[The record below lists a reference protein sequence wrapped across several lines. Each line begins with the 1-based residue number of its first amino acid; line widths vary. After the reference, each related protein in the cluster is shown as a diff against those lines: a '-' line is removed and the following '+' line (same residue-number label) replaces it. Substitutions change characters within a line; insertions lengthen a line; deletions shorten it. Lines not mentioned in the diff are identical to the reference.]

1 MGGRKYSFS
10 NWLLYCFFLSAA
22 MLLVCGPAIGQEEKK
37 ASEDTEEFSLEEIV
51 VTGSRIARTN
61 NEATSPIVTVDDKLL
76 SQSAVSSLQGQLNK
90 LPQFTPTAD
99 VPQVEG
105 QNIQPT
111 ATSTPGQST
120 IALRGIGANRT
131 LTLING
137 RRGTPANALGVI
149 DTTTIPT
156 AAIEYVDTISGGAS
170 STYGADAVAGV
181 VNFIMK
187 DRFEGFELDA
197 KAGMTQRS
205 DAENYD
211 ISGIM
216 GANIADDK
224 GNIMMAFNYTER
236 MAALQSERSWYRK
249 LWADPSIS
257 GGAFFLDPYPGIGLG
272 TSNLPTAAAL
282 NTVMGNGVNFTDAAG
297 TNRGTVTGT
306 TIYYDPASG
315 GVFSGYSSNGLPGV
329 PAAQAL
335 GIIDGYAI
343 KMNNNGYFTQND
355 VDAFI
360 MFPQERWNFYT
371 QGDYEVNKYVTV
383 FGQAYYSRAKSHTTQ
398 QPGTITSGWSVQID
412 PTTHRNSIP
421 ANILTILDSRANPNA
436 PFNLVTNLPARR
448 EGFTSTNTY
457 NMTGGVRG
465 ELPAIPW
472 TYEAFLS
479 HGEAEV
485 NANMTGF
492 YSLQRMR
499 TVMQSQDFGR
509 GMTWKANSG
518 APDYGF
524 GGATATCTG
533 GLNPFDWTTATDD
546 CWLAVD
552 APVRSKQLMVQDI
565 YELNTQGRI
574 VDLPAGEMKGA
585 LGFSYRENEYEF
597 QSDNINT
604 QGKSLNDQVL
614 GLYPAGES
622 NGYINVKEEY
632 AELLVPILKDIPLI
646 KGLDLSL
653 GARHSDYNTTGGS
666 YTYKAQFDYRTIDYL
681 RFRGGYNRAERAPNI
696 GELYLARTSS
706 FGAMYNGDTCSMRNA
721 TVAWSA
727 NSTRNPNHWQDVLNL
742 CAALNDMANPTGDAN
757 IAMYG
762 VSAADIQAWT
772 AAHPGATTSQML
784 ESNGGIVPD
793 ARYDA
798 QSAGG
803 FSWAW
808 PIDTGNPNLEPET
821 ADTWTFGF
829 VLDSFVDDIPALM
842 DWRVSMDY
850 YTIEVKDAIG
860 LQTGD
865 VVMQQCTSEVFNP
878 TFDPN
883 SPFCA
888 GVVRDARFGT
898 LGVVNRTYFNNG
910 HVKTDGIDTQIN
922 WGMDVGPG
930 HLAVSTLINYILHMK
945 STELASSPITN
956 PMIDYVGTFGP
967 TGNGLNGN
975 TFKYK
980 AFTTINYTIED
991 WNVSLRWSHYDKIKN
1006 RTGTNTPLKA
1016 YNMFDLT
1023 GSYRLSGGFSI
1034 NGGIENLF
1042 NKAPQKYNVNYGS
1055 TTGMYGGTY
1064 NNTLQDSLGRRFYL
1078 GFKLYL

>member
-1 MGGRKYSFS
+1 MGGRKYSFR

-22 MLLVCGPAIGQEEKK
+22 MLLVCGPAIGQED
-37 ASEDTEEFSLEEIV
+37 SEEFSLEEIV

-61 NEATSPIVTVDDKLL
+61 NEAVSPIVTVDDRLL
-76 SQSAVSSLQGQLNK
+76 SQSAVTSLQGQLNK
-90 LPQFTPTAD
+90 LPQFSPTAD

-187 DRFEGFELDA
+187 DRFEGFELNG
-197 KAGMTQRS
+197 KVSMTERA
-205 DAENYD
+205 DAEQYD
-211 ISGIM
+211 VSGIM
-216 GANIADDK
+216 GANIGDDK
-224 GNIMMAFNYTER
+224 GNIMLAFNYVER
-236 MAALQSERSWYRK
+236 FPALQRDRDWYK
-249 LWADPSIS
+249 KMWEDPSVS

-272 TSNLPTAAAL
+272 YANLPSTAVL
-282 NTVMGNGVNFTDAAG
+282 NNVMGNGVNFTSAAG
-297 TNRGTVTGT
+297 TTV
-306 TIYYDPASG
+306 YYDPSSG
-315 GVFSGYSSNGLPGV
+315 GVFSGFGNGMAGV
-329 PAAQAL
+329 PSAQAL
-335 GIIDGYAI
+335 GIIDNYAI

-355 VDAFI
+355 IDASL
-360 MFPQERWNFYT
+360 MYLQERWNFYT
-371 QGDYEVNKYVTV
+371 QGDYEVNKYFTA
-383 FGQAYYSRAKSHTTQ
+383 FMQAYYSRAKSHTTQ
-398 QPGTITSGWSVQID
+398 QPGTITSGWSVEID
-412 PTTHRNSIP
+412 PTTHRNSLP
-421 ANILTILDSRANPNA
+421 ANILAMLDSRPDPDA
-436 PFNLVTNLPARR
+436 PFSLTTNLPARR

-457 NMTGGVRG
+457 NMTFGGRG
-465 ELPAIPW
+465 ELPVIPW
-472 TYEAFLS
+472 TYEAFFS

-492 YSLQRMR
+492 YSLERMR
-499 TVMQSQDFGR
+499 TVMQSPEFGK
-509 GMTWKANSG
+509 GGEWKANSG
-518 APDYGF
+518 APDFGF
-524 GGATATCTG
+524 GGATATCAG
-533 GLNPFDWTTATDD
+533 GLNPFDWASATDD

-565 YELNTQGRI
+565 FELNTQGHI

-585 LGFSYRENEYEF
+585 VGFSYRENEYEF

-622 NGYINVKEEY
+622 NGYINVREEY
-632 AELLVPILKDIPLI
+632 AELLVPILKDIPFI
-646 KGLDLSL
+646 KNLDLSL

-666 YTYKAQFDYRTIDYL
+666 YTYKAQADYRTTDFL

-721 TVAWSA
+721 TVPWTA
-727 NSTRNPNHWQDVLNL
+727 NSTSNPNNWQDVLNL
-742 CAALNDMANPTGDAN
+742 CATLNDMANPTGDAN
-757 IAMYG
+757 MQMYG
-762 VSAADIQAWT
+762 VSAAQIQAWT
-772 AAHPGATTSQML
+772 AANPNATTAQML
-784 ESNGGIVPD
+784 VSNGGIVPD
-793 ARYDA
+793 AEYDE
-798 QSAGG
+798 QTAGG

-808 PIDTGNPNLEPET
+808 PIDIGNPNLTSET
-821 ADTWTFGF
+821 ADTWTAGF
-829 VLDSFVDDIPALM
+829 VLDSFIDDIPALM
-842 DWRVSMDY
+842 DWRISMDY

-865 VVMQQCTSEVFNP
+865 VVMQQCMSTEFNP
-878 TFDPN
+878 TLDPN
-883 SPFCA
+883 SPFCQ

-910 HVKTDGIDTQIN
+910 HIKTDGIDTQIN
-922 WGMDVGPG
+922 WGMDAGPG
-930 HLAVSTLINYILHMK
+930 HLSVSTLINYVLHMK
-945 STELASSPITN
+945 SSELPTN
-956 PMIDYVGTFGP
+956 PLVENVGTFGP
-967 TGNGLNGN
+967 SGNGLNGN

-980 AFTTINYTIED
+980 AFTTINYTIKD
-991 WNVSLRWSHYDKIKN
+991 LYVSLRWSHYDKIKN

-1023 GSYRLSGGFSI
+1023 GSYRFSGGFTI

-1042 NKAPQKYNVNYGS
+1042 DKAQQKYNINYDS
-1055 TTGMYGGTY
+1055 TTGMYGGSF
-1064 NNTLQDSLGRRFYL
+1064 NNTLQDALGRRFYL